1 MAVQV
6 TTQASLSAE
15 MKTFYD
21 RVLLQRAV
29 PQLVYAAAAQ
39 RRPLARR
46 SGKTIEFRKFSA
58 LSRAVTALTEGVTP
72 AGNSLNVT
80 ATTATINQY
89 GDYVEGSDILDLT
102 AIDPVLTETAQL
114 LGEQAGAS
122 TNQLVRDVIFAGTS
136 VQYAN
141 GRTSRATVA
150 AGDNLTVLEIRRAR
164 RTLRKNNIRPVA
176 GQDYV
181 CYVTPSGTFDLQSD
195 PKWEAAAQYAGS
207 QQIFSGEIGRLFGV
221 RFIESTENPVYVGAG
236 AGTPAIDVH
245 ASLMVGADAFGLIPL
260 EGADLEFI
268 FKPLGASGT
277 ADPLNQR
284 WTSGWKTSFTSKI
297 LNDLAAVRIEHAVSG

>member
-29 PQLVYAAAAQ
+29 PQLVYAASAQ
-39 RRPLARR
+39 RRPLSRR
-46 SGKTIEFRKFSA
+46 SGRTIEFRKFSS
-58 LSRAVTALTEGVTP
+58 LSRAVAALTEGVTP

-80 ATTATINQY
+80 STTATINQY
-89 GDYVEGSDILDLT
+89 GDYVEGSDILELT
-102 AIDPVLTETAQL
+102 AIDPILTETAQL

-122 TNQLVRDVIFAGTS
+122 LNQLVRDVIFAGTS

-141 GRTSRATVA
+141 GRTSRLTVA
-150 AGDNLTVLEIRRAR
+150 AGDNLTVLEIRRAV
-164 RTLRKNNIRPVA
+164 RTLKKNNIRPVA

-181 CYVTPSGTFDLQSD
+181 AYVTPSGVFDLQGD
-195 PKWEAAAQYAGS
+195 PKWEAAAQYAGAG
-207 QQIFSGEIGRLFGV
+207 QIFSGEIGRLFGV

-245 ASLMVGADAFGLIPL
+245 ASLVVGADAFGLIPL

-268 FKPLGASGT
+268 FKALGASGT